1 MIADI
6 YIIKRNGK
14 REPFSVDKIRN
25 AISKAFI
32 SVGGFASQEAMTNIL
47 SRLNIYDGIAV
58 EEIQNQV
65 ERSLMAERYYE
76 VAKAYILYRQKHYE
90 DREVKDKME
99 FLINYCNARNA
110 ATGSKYDANA
120 NVERKNIAP
129 SSASC
134 PSPASSVST
143 AACSATASRTYTA
156 KNCQINTYIISTTT
170 SSTRTTRPAS
180 PTIAPA

>member
-65 ERSLMAERYYE
+65 
-76 VAKAYILYRQKHYE
+76 
-90 DREVKDKME
+90 
-99 FLINYCNARNA
+99 
-110 ATGSKYDANA
+110 
-120 NVERKNIAP
+120 
-129 SSASC
+129 
-134 PSPASSVST
+134 
-143 AACSATASRTYTA
+143 
-156 KNCQINTYIISTTT
+156 
-170 SSTRTTRPAS
+170 
-180 PTIAPA
+180 